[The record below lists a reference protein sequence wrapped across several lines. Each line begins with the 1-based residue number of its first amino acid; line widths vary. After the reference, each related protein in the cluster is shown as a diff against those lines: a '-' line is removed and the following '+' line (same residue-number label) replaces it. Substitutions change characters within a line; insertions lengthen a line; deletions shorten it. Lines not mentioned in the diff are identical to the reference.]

1 MYHRLQ
7 GIQKTLLCKVIQK
20 IEKKFKNSCLYENIK
35 LNLAP
40 PIKYL
45 MQMQIELI
53 KFHNIKQDK
62 GGDQCERP
70 LAKSAKEFPP
80 MNEKTYNFPYGFEIT
95 F

>member
-1 MYHRLQ
+1 
-7 GIQKTLLCKVIQK
+7 
-20 IEKKFKNSCLYENIK
+20 
-35 LNLAP
+35 
-40 PIKYL
+40 

-62 GGDQCERP
+62 WGDQCERP